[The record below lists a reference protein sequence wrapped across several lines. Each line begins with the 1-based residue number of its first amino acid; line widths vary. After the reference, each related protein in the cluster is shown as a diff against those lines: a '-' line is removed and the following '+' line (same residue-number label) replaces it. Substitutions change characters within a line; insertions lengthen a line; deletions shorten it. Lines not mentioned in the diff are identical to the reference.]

1 MSRKQQAI
9 TKESNSGKYMM
20 KSAFKKDWPDNLRL
34 QRDKEMKSVTAF
46 PRERDGVGL
55 QWGKGSSR
63 DGRTEHN

>member
-1 MSRKQQAI
+1 
-9 TKESNSGKYMM
+9 MM